1 LLSVFEGRLAGL
13 IHESVQDD
21 PAERTRHERFIASRM
36 GTGLIAL
43 ALLPLYL
50 VMRGVPSPIEYVVIL
65 CLVAPLFGAVAL
77 SWLGRLDVAHG
88 ISSLALAALVVCI
101 VGSSG
106 GLASAATVWL
116 VAVPLEAMLSGSRR
130 TALIGTAVA
139 IAAALTIAILD
150 LAGVFPLVQPWPMG
164 LAAPVFAITAIAHAA
179 SLALVH
185 TRSEDAQRARNRLR
199 DAQDRSLLQ
208 AIDDLVTWHDRTGGV
223 VKASPAAQ
231 KLLGVAPGALHGRG
245 LFGRVHVSDRPAY
258 LKAISDAASGDR
270 AVAAQFRL
278 HGGSGGGET
287 RVVWVEMRAHRVEA
301 ADPDAPTVVAVTRDI
316 CERKSREEDL
326 DLARARA
333 ERADELKAGF
343 LATVSHELRT
353 PLNAIIGFSEIL
365 ATETGTVDEARRRDY
380 ARIIHDSGHHLLA
393 VVNTLLDMSKIE
405 TGNFDVAPEPFDM
418 GALMGGCCDLMR
430 LKAEQGGV
438 TIAREIAPDLP
449 EITADR
455 RACKQILINLLSNAV
470 KFTPSGGC
478 VTASLRRERD
488 RIVLAVTDTGIGV
501 PETDLPKL
509 GNPFF
514 QANSSYSRAHEGTGL
529 GLSVVRGL
537 VGLHQG
543 TMTIESQ
550 MGEGTRVTVSL
561 PLDCRSGTA
570 HGAIPVQTSA
580 RLHVL
585 QARDKGVK
593 KIA

>member
-21 PAERTRHERFIASRM
+21 PTERTRHERFIASRM

-43 ALLPLYL
+43 VLLPLYL
-50 VMRGVPSPIEYVVIL
+50 VMRGVPSPIEYIIIL
-65 CLVAPLFGAVAL
+65 CLVAPLFGAVVL
-77 SWLGRLDVAHG
+77 SRLGRLDIAHG
-88 ISSLALAALVVCI
+88 ISSLALAVLVVCV

-130 TALIGTAVA
+130 TAVIGTAIAV
-139 IAAALTIAILD
+139 AAALSIAVLD
-150 LAGVFPLVQPWPMG
+150 AAGVFSLVQPWPVG
-164 LAAPVFAITAIAHAA
+164 LAWPIFAITALAHAV

-185 TRSEDAQRARNRLR
+185 TRSEDAQRTRNKLR

-208 AIDDLVTWHDRTGGV
+208 AIDDLITWHDRSGGV
-223 VKASPAAQ
+223 VKASPASQ
-231 KLLGVAPGALHGRG
+231 KLLGVAPGALQGRG
-245 LFGRVHVSDRPAY
+245 LFSRVHVSDRPAY

-270 AVAAQFRL
+270 AVATQFRL
-278 HGGSGGGET
+278 HGGSGGES

-301 ADPDAPTVVAVTRDI
+301 VDPDAPTVVAVTRDI
-316 CERKSREEDL
+316 CERKSREDDL

-333 ERADELKAGF
+333 ERADELKARF

-418 GALMGGCCDLMR
+418 AALVQGCCDLMR

-438 TIAREIAPDLP
+438 TIAREIAHDLP

-488 RIVLAVTDTGIGV
+488 RIVLAVTDDGIGV

>member
-1 LLSVFEGRLAGL
+1 MFEGRLAGL
-13 IHESVQDD
+13 VHESVQDD
-21 PAERTRHERFIASRM
+21 AVERTRHERFIASRM

-43 ALLPLYL
+43 GLLPLYL
-50 VMRGVPSPIEYVVIL
+50 VLRGVPSPVECLVIL
-65 CLVAPLFGAVAL
+65 CLAAPLFGAAIL
-77 SWLGRLDVAHG
+77 SRSGRLDIAHA
-88 ISSLALAALVVCI
+88 ISSASLAVLVVCI
-101 VGSSG
+101 AGSSG
-106 GLASAATVWL
+106 GLTSPASIWL
-116 VAVPLEAMLSGSRR
+116 LAIPLEAALSGSRR
-130 TALIGTAVA
+130 AALAATIVAV
-139 IAAALTIAILD
+139 AAALALVALELT
-150 LAGVFPLVQPWPMG
+150 GVFPLRQAWP
-164 LAAPVFAITAIAHAA
+164 AAIATPVFAIAAIAHAA
-179 SLALVH
+179 AVALVR
-185 TRSEDAQRARNRLR
+185 TRGEDEQRLRIRAR

-208 AIDDLVTWHDRTGGV
+208 AIDDLITWHDRTGAV
-223 VKASPAAQ
+223 VKASPASQ
-231 KLLGVAPGALHGRG
+231 KLLGVGPGSLQGRG
-245 LFGRVHVSDRPAY
+245 LFARVHVSDRPAY

-278 HGGSGGGET
+278 HAGVGDES
-287 RVVWVEMRAHRVEA
+287 RVVWVEMRAHRVVDA
-301 ADPDAPTVVAVTRDI
+301 ADADAPAVVAVTRDI

-333 ERADELKAGF
+333 ERADELKASF

-380 ARIIHDSGHHLLA
+380 ARIIHESGHHLLA

-405 TGNFDVAPEPFDM
+405 TGNFDVVPEPFDM
-418 GALMGGCCDLMR
+418 AALVGGCCDLMR

-438 TIAREIAPDLP
+438 TIAREIAAEIP
-449 EITADR
+449 EIVADR

-478 VTASLRRERD
+478 VTATLRRERD
-488 RIVLAVTDTGIGV
+488 QLVIAVTDTGVGV

-561 PLDCRSGTA
+561 PLDCRAGVPRGA
-570 HGAIPVQTSA
+570 AIPVQTSA